1 MTDMKTSTVKVKNRE
16 STCHRAFFIAFFL
29 LVPLLACIA
38 SFVLQPSPS
47 YASQESLLYSILI
60 PFQVDGV
67 VKVILPDHS
76 EQPIGTVILLPEKTK
91 WPAYTASKWGTP
103 GTVAASAVNAIHLLI
118 DLEKG
123 RGKTLSLLPSET
135 IAPAAGPGSG
145 LVISGKGGY
154 GLFGGWAPP
163 VGAPITIVSLSGA
176 ERPFSGSALPQE
188 GESLRIDV
196 TQMCAPYMIEIEN
209 RPGGRVFSWSKSLG
223 QTGTIARVIR
233 PVRGVGRFE
242 GTLYQSVGRIRA
254 NHPGVIDISTSP
266 EGAIGGFQIIPLN
279 HARSSEMEGSWT
291 MTQWLIVDSPDG
303 KTPLSGHP
311 PLFGGILVPGPSET
325 ERLWDLWST
334 YGRRPLVLCRIDGGP
349 WTRLPEVSG
358 RQDKALEHVTH
369 LRIYFPVV
377 EEPNLGLS

>member
-1 MTDMKTSTVKVKNRE
+1 MTSMKTSIMKGKNRE
-16 STCHRAFFIAFFL
+16 SVCRRAFFTSFL
-29 LVPLLACIA
+29 LFFSILACIT
-38 SFVLQPSPS
+38 SFTLKPPVSH
-47 YASQESLLYSILI
+47 ASQESLLYSIII

-67 VKVILPDHS
+67 VKAILPDHS
-76 EQPIGTVILLPEKTK
+76 EQAIGTVMLLPEKTK

-118 DLEKG
+118 DIEKG

-163 VGAPITIVSLSGA
+163 VGATITIISPSGT
-176 ERPFSGSALPQE
+176 ERPLGGSALPQE

-196 TQMCAPYMIEIEN
+196 TQTCAPYMIEIEN

-279 HARSSEMEGSWT
+279 HARSSEMGGSWT

-303 KTPLSGHP
+303 KTSLSGHP
-311 PLFGGILVPGPSET
+311 PLFGGILVPGPNET

-349 WTRLPEVSG
+349 WSRLPEVSG
-358 RQDKALEHVTH
+358 RQDHALEHVTH

-377 EEPNLGLS
+377 EEPNVENS